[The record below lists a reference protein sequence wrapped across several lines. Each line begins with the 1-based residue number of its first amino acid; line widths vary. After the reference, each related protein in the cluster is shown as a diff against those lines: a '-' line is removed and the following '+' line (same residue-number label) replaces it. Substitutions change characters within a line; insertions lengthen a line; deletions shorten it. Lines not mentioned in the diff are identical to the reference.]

1 MYGRS
6 HFYNQSE
13 NGGVGM
19 PDEDY
24 MRQLTLGTDSAFDI
38 LVFRYHKPLFGYVYR
53 LLHDEKLAEDIVQET
68 FLKIYQQGKKGF
80 VPDQFKPWMYK
91 IATNACKDYWRKP
104 MSRLEYITDKDME
117 GTGQIHHIIDHQI
130 ERQWMVESLNQLSV
144 DYRTVLYLRFYQDL
158 KYSEIALALDISINT
173 VKTRI
178 ARGLKHLKTILRAD
192 ERKGA
197 KGNG

>member
-1 MYGRS
+1 M
-6 HFYNQSE
+6 Q
-13 NGGVGM
+13 
-19 PDEDY
+19 DEEY
-24 MRQLTLGTDSAFDI
+24 MQQLSLGIDSAFDI
-38 LVFRYHKPLFGYVYR
+38 LVFRYHKPLFGYLYR

-104 MSRLEYITDKDME
+104 TSRFEFITDKETE
-117 GTGQIHHIIDHQI
+117 GPEQVHRIIDHQL
-130 ERQWMVESLNQLSV
+130 ERQWMVESLNQLSM

-158 KYSEIALALDISINT
+158 KYAEIALVLDISINT

-178 ARGLKHLKTILRAD
+178 ARGLKQLEIILMED

-197 KGNG
+197 KKNG